1 MRAQFCYGAEDA
13 AIASAASPIG
23 HLAVAAAKRRV
34 AGVTMAH
41 ATAPQAA
48 NRLARMLGLSLSAG
62 QRRDASSAADAD
74 ERLAF
79 DVLERLMRFLEGEA
93 VTLKD
98 IPLALD
104 HLSAFQRK
112 VVAACR
118 AIPYGETRTYGD
130 LAAKAGSQG
139 AARAVG
145 TVMAGN
151 RMPLIVPCHRVVA
164 AGGKIGG
171 FSAPSGLSLKRRL
184 LALEA
189 AFADDPPLFGKAGD
203 SVLESKLAKSARR

>member
-1 MRAQFCYGAEDA
+1 MRAQIWFGAEGA
-13 AIASAASPIG
+13 AIASAGSPIG

-48 NRLARMLGLSLSAG
+48 NRLARMLGQSLSAG
-62 QRRDASSAADAD
+62 QRRDAGDAD
-74 ERLAF
+74 ELLAV
-79 DVLERLMRFLEGEA
+79 DVLERLVRFLEGEA

-118 AIPYGETRTYGD
+118 AIPYGETRTYGE

-184 LALEA
+184 LALES
-189 AFADDPPLFGKAGD
+189 AFADDPPLFAETER
-203 SVLESKLAKSARR
+203 SVLKSRLAKSARR